1 MVKKENCVKQ
11 IEFQSF
17 LDSFIVYLK
26 ADHIYKDIAE
36 TRFGNSNYELD
47 RRMPKGKNKKVIGLM
62 KKELD
67 GKIMTKF
74 VKLRGKC

>member
-36 TRFGNSNYELD
+36 TRIGNSSYELD
-47 RRMPKGKNKKVIGLM
+47 RRVPKGKKK
-62 KKELD
+62 
-67 GKIMTKF
+67 
-74 VKLRGKC
+74 R

>member
-36 TRFGNSNYELD
+36 TRIGNSNYELD
-47 RRMPKGKNKKVIGLM
+47 RRMPKGKKKDNWINEKGIRW
-62 KKELD
+62 KNYD
-67 GKIMTKF
+67 KI
-74 VKLRGKC
+74 C